1 MVEGLPASFG
11 DLTGIV
17 HLDLSCNK
25 IDLDHLPNSFF
36 GKEMLLERLYLSDND
51 ITEVSENFSQLV
63 NLKILALRYEFSKQS
78 RKKYYSERYISW
90 AYKNFHPSVINFF
103 PK

>member
-36 GKEMLLERLYLSDND
+36 GKEMLLERLYLSDNN

-63 NLKILALRYEFSKQS
+63 NLKILALRYVISKQLEKCILF
-78 RKKYYSERYISW
+78 RNTYLGAKIYIE
-90 AYKNFHPSVINFF
+90 SVINFF

>member
-25 IDLDHLPNSFF
+25 IDLDHMPNSFF
-36 GKEMLLERLYLSDND
+36 GKEMLLERLYLSDNN
-51 ITEVSENFSQLV
+51 ITEVSENFSKLV
-63 NLKILALRYEFSKQS
+63 NLKILALRYVFSKQL
-78 RKKYYSERYISW
+78 RECILFRNI
-90 AYKNFHPSVINFF
+90 ILGQ
-103 PK
+103 

>member
-63 NLKILALRYEFSKQS
+63 NLKILALRYEFFTAM
-78 RKKYYSERYISW
+78 KKMHIIQKYIS
-90 AYKNFHPSVINFF
+90 
-103 PK
+103 